1 MAHRRRNRR
10 RRRGSLGPLLR
21 VLSVL
26 LTAVAV
32 VAALTLFFKVDQVVV
47 SGNSRYSAEEIIEVS
62 GVEQG
67 DNLILMDKY
76 HIAEKL
82 YTELPYITEVRINR
96 KLPDVLMVEVVE
108 TQAVAAIKGGSSTW
122 LMDSGG
128 KLLEVVSASMAKK
141 YITLEGLTAESP
153 AISGKL
159 KLGEES
165 PISAQRLL
173 ELSAYMRR
181 GLTQRGIPIR
191 ESATPIIPIYTYE
204 ATRTLQMAKRL
215 YEAEVY
221 VNPVLPPATPATEC
235 LLRTSYMATLTEAL
249 LDEALDIFERV
260 LKGHGEA

>member
-96 KLPDVLMVEVVE
+96 KLPDVLMV
-108 TQAVAAIKGGSSTW
+108 
-122 LMDSGG
+122 
-128 KLLEVVSASMAKK
+128 
-141 YITLEGLTAESP
+141 
-153 AISGKL
+153 
-159 KLGEES
+159 
-165 PISAQRLL
+165 
-173 ELSAYMRR
+173 
-181 GLTQRGIPIR
+181 
-191 ESATPIIPIYTYE
+191 
-204 ATRTLQMAKRL
+204 
-215 YEAEVY
+215 
-221 VNPVLPPATPATEC
+221 
-235 LLRTSYMATLTEAL
+235 
-249 LDEALDIFERV
+249 
-260 LKGHGEA
+260 

>member
-173 ELSAYMRR
+173 ELMQALKQWGMLEKTTSLDASDPDYMVLSYDGRFQVEMFYDADFDFKLNCLQAAVAQLEPNETGTIR
-181 GLTQRGIPIR
+181 MTMKDDNEVRFIPD
-191 ESATPIIPIYTYE
+191 
-204 ATRTLQMAKRL
+204 K
-215 YEAEVY
+215 
-221 VNPVLPPATPATEC
+221 
-235 LLRTSYMATLTEAL
+235 
-249 LDEALDIFERV
+249 
-260 LKGHGEA
+260 

>member
-47 SGNSRYSAEEIIEVS
+47 SGNSRYSAKEIIEVS

-173 ELSAYMRR
+173 ELMQALKQWGMLEQTTSLDASDPDYMVLSYDGRFQVEMFYDADFDFKLNCLQAAVAQLEPNETGTIR
-181 GLTQRGIPIR
+181 MTMKDDNEVRFIPD
-191 ESATPIIPIYTYE
+191 
-204 ATRTLQMAKRL
+204 K
-215 YEAEVY
+215 
-221 VNPVLPPATPATEC
+221 
-235 LLRTSYMATLTEAL
+235 
-249 LDEALDIFERV
+249 
-260 LKGHGEA
+260 

>member
-173 ELSAYMRR
+173 ELMQALNQWGMLEKTTSLDASDPDYMVLSYDGRFQVEMFYDADFDFK
-181 GLTQRGIPIR
+181 LNCLQAAVAQLEPNEAGIIR
-191 ESATPIIPIYTYE
+191 MTMKDDNEVRFIPD
-204 ATRTLQMAKRL
+204 K
-215 YEAEVY
+215 
-221 VNPVLPPATPATEC
+221 
-235 LLRTSYMATLTEAL
+235 
-249 LDEALDIFERV
+249 
-260 LKGHGEA
+260 

>member
-1 MAHRRRNRR
+1 MPRKRGSARRR

-21 VLSVL
+21 VLSVVL
-26 LTAVAV
+26 AAVAI
-32 VAALTLFFKVDQVVV
+32 VAALTLFFKVDEVQVT
-47 SGNSRYSAEEIIEVS
+47 GGGRYTEEEIRSAS

-173 ELSAYMRR
+173 ELMQALKQWGMLEKTTSLDASDPDYMVLSYDGRFQVEMFYDADFDFKLNCLQAAVAQLEPNETGTIR
-181 GLTQRGIPIR
+181 MTMKDDNEVRFIPD
-191 ESATPIIPIYTYE
+191 
-204 ATRTLQMAKRL
+204 K
-215 YEAEVY
+215 
-221 VNPVLPPATPATEC
+221 
-235 LLRTSYMATLTEAL
+235 
-249 LDEALDIFERV
+249 
-260 LKGHGEA
+260 

>member
-47 SGNSRYSAEEIIEVS
+47 SGNSRYSAEEVIEVS

-108 TQAVAAIKGGSSTW
+108 TEAVAAIKGGSSTW

-141 YITLEGLTAESP
+141 YIALEGLTAESP

-159 KLGEES
+159 KLSEES
-165 PISAQRLL
+165 PISAQRIL
-173 ELSAYMRR
+173 ELMQALKQWGMLEKTTSLDASNPDHMVLSYDGRFQVEIFYDADFNFKLNCLQAAVAQLEPNETGTIRMTMKDDNEVRF
-181 GLTQRGIPIR
+181 IPD
-191 ESATPIIPIYTYE
+191 
-204 ATRTLQMAKRL
+204 K
-215 YEAEVY
+215 
-221 VNPVLPPATPATEC
+221 
-235 LLRTSYMATLTEAL
+235 
-249 LDEALDIFERV
+249 
-260 LKGHGEA
+260 

>member
-165 PISAQRLL
+165 TISAQRLL
-173 ELSAYMRR
+173 ELMQALKQWGMLERTTSLDASDPDYMVLSYDGRFQVEMFYDADFDFKLNCLQAAVAQLEPNETGTIR
-181 GLTQRGIPIR
+181 MTMKDDNEVRFIPD
-191 ESATPIIPIYTYE
+191 
-204 ATRTLQMAKRL
+204 K
-215 YEAEVY
+215 
-221 VNPVLPPATPATEC
+221 
-235 LLRTSYMATLTEAL
+235 
-249 LDEALDIFERV
+249 
-260 LKGHGEA
+260 

>member
-122 LMDSGG
+122 LMDSSG
-128 KLLEVVSASMAKK
+128 KLLEVVSASMAEK

-173 ELSAYMRR
+173 ELMQALKQWGMLEKTPSLDASDPDYMVLSYDGRFQVEMFYDADFDFKLNCLQAAVAQLEPNETGTIR
-181 GLTQRGIPIR
+181 MTMKDDNEVRFIPD
-191 ESATPIIPIYTYE
+191 
-204 ATRTLQMAKRL
+204 K
-215 YEAEVY
+215 
-221 VNPVLPPATPATEC
+221 
-235 LLRTSYMATLTEAL
+235 
-249 LDEALDIFERV
+249 
-260 LKGHGEA
+260 

>member
-62 GVEQG
+62 GVEQW

-173 ELSAYMRR
+173 ELMQALKQWGMLEKTTSLDASDPDYMVLSYDGRFQVEMFYDADFDFKLNCLQAAVAQLEPNETGTIR
-181 GLTQRGIPIR
+181 MTMKDDNEVRFIPD
-191 ESATPIIPIYTYE
+191 
-204 ATRTLQMAKRL
+204 K
-215 YEAEVY
+215 
-221 VNPVLPPATPATEC
+221 
-235 LLRTSYMATLTEAL
+235 
-249 LDEALDIFERV
+249 
-260 LKGHGEA
+260 

>member
-47 SGNSRYSAEEIIEVS
+47 SGNSRYSAEEIIDVS

-82 YTELPYITEVRINR
+82 YTQLPYITEVRINR

-122 LMDSGG
+122 LMDSSG

-173 ELSAYMRR
+173 ELMQA
-181 GLTQRGIPIR
+181 LTQWGMLEKTTSLDASDPDYMVLSYDGRFQVEMFYDADFDFKLNCLQAAVAQLEPNEAGIIR
-191 ESATPIIPIYTYE
+191 MTMKDDNEVRFIPD
-204 ATRTLQMAKRL
+204 K
-215 YEAEVY
+215 
-221 VNPVLPPATPATEC
+221 
-235 LLRTSYMATLTEAL
+235 
-249 LDEALDIFERV
+249 
-260 LKGHGEA
+260 

>member
-173 ELSAYMRR
+173 ELMQALKQWGMLEKTTSLDASDPDYMVLSYDGRFQVEMFYDADFDFKLNCLQAAVAQLEPMKLGPSA
-181 GLTQRGIPIR
+181 
-191 ESATPIIPIYTYE
+191 
-204 ATRTLQMAKRL
+204 
-215 YEAEVY
+215 
-221 VNPVLPPATPATEC
+221 
-235 LLRTSYMATLTEAL
+235 
-249 LDEALDIFERV
+249 
-260 LKGHGEA
+260 

>member
-141 YITLEGLTAESP
+141 YITLEGLAAESP

-173 ELSAYMRR
+173 DLLQALKQWGMLEKTTSLDASDPDYMVLSYDGRFQVEMFYDADFDFKLNCLQAAVAQLEPNETGTIRMTMKDDNEVRF
-181 GLTQRGIPIR
+181 IPD
-191 ESATPIIPIYTYE
+191 
-204 ATRTLQMAKRL
+204 K
-215 YEAEVY
+215 
-221 VNPVLPPATPATEC
+221 
-235 LLRTSYMATLTEAL
+235 
-249 LDEALDIFERV
+249 
-260 LKGHGEA
+260 

>member
-32 VAALTLFFKVDQVVV
+32 VAALTLFFKVDHVVV

-173 ELSAYMRR
+173 ELMQALKQWGMLEKTTSLDASDPDYMVLSYDGRFQVEMFYDADFDFKLNCLQAAVAQLEPNETGTIR
-181 GLTQRGIPIR
+181 MTMKDDNEVRFIPD
-191 ESATPIIPIYTYE
+191 
-204 ATRTLQMAKRL
+204 K
-215 YEAEVY
+215 
-221 VNPVLPPATPATEC
+221 
-235 LLRTSYMATLTEAL
+235 
-249 LDEALDIFERV
+249 
-260 LKGHGEA
+260 

>member
-128 KLLEVVSASMAKK
+128 KLLEVVRASMAKK

-173 ELSAYMRR
+173 ELMQALKQWGMLEKTTSLDASDPDYMVLSYDGRFQVEMFYDADFDFKLNCLQAAVAQLEPNETGTIR
-181 GLTQRGIPIR
+181 MTMKDDNEVRFIPD
-191 ESATPIIPIYTYE
+191 
-204 ATRTLQMAKRL
+204 K
-215 YEAEVY
+215 
-221 VNPVLPPATPATEC
+221 
-235 LLRTSYMATLTEAL
+235 
-249 LDEALDIFERV
+249 
-260 LKGHGEA
+260 